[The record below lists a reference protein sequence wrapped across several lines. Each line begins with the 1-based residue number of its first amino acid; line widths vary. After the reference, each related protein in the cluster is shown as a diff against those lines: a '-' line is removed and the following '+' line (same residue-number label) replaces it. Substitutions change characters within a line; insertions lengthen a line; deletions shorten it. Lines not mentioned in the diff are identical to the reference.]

1 MNFLW
6 PQYLGLML
14 AVPLL
19 PLLYLW
25 LLYRRRKPG
34 LRYSDLRL
42 VREAASSAPWRR
54 HVPPALLWVACALLL
69 LAAARPLVTVTLPW
83 ERTSIMLA
91 MDVSL
96 SMRVSDVK
104 PTR

>member
-25 LLYRRRKPG
+25 LLHRRRKPG

-42 VREAASSAPWRR
+42 VREAESSAPWRR
-54 HVPPALLWVACALLL
+54 HVPPVLLWIACALLL

-83 ERTSIMLA
+83 ARTSVLLA

-104 PTR
+104 P